1 MDATARFVI
10 GCWVGIIAVWIV
22 AAFSVKRTR
31 ARQPLLHRVLYL
43 ALTAVIAV
51 LIVRGSVRATLWN
64 RPLLPRT
71 VGTGILADVLVA
83 VGLFVAIWA
92 RVTLGGNWSARVT
105 LKENHELIQRGPY
118 RFVRHPIYSGILVMI
133 LGTAILAGRVSGF
146 VALLVCCFGFW
157 VKARQEEKLLTR
169 HLPEYAEYKSRTK
182 ALVPFI
188 L

>member
-1 MDATARFVI
+1 MDGTAKFVL

-43 ALTAVIAV
+43 ALTVVTAV
-51 LIVRGSVRATLWN
+51 LLIKASARATLWN
-64 RPLLPRT
+64 RSLLPHT
-71 VGTGILADVLVA
+71 LGTGIAADVLVA
-83 VGLFVAIWA
+83 AGLFIAIWA

-118 RFVRHPIYSGILVMI
+118 RMVRHPIYSGILGMV
-133 LGTAILAGRVSGF
+133 LGTAILAGRVSGL
-146 VALLVCCFGFW
+146 VALLLCCLGFW

-169 HLPEYAEYKSRTK
+169 HLPGYAEYKSRTK